1 MIPKEFIEVTAQY
14 DGRKAII
21 RAASIDSVA
30 DNAEQKDGETIRLEC
45 RTISYAGHTINVLE
59 SYDDILKMIWNA
71 EL

>member
-21 RAASIDSVA
+21 RSACIEAVT
-30 DNAEQKDGETIRLEC
+30 DNAEQKDGETIRLES
-45 RTISYAGHTINVLE
+45 RTIYYSGHTINVLE
-59 SYDDILKMIWNA
+59 SYDDILNMIWNA